1 MRATRPIRNSTEHHF
16 RHHRPRNP
24 RTVVRRGAIPVL
36 AFTIATAAVSL
47 ATPAMP
53 AQTTSA
59 PMIRMQSDGMR
70 KETQQKVTRQE
81 DTPRKGDVQS
91 SAPAPPVITFP
102 AEGLTLQEAVRLV
115 LEHSPQIALE
125 RAELQFQE
133 GVAQEQQGA
142 FDVTLD
148 GTLNYEYRQQELPET
163 RKQTE
168 QENRTDLTDA
178 ITLSREDYDRAQA
191 LIRQLQVVRNASP
204 GAGQAAAITAIDADI
219 GAQLQTLDLLIAGQ
233 TDAAIRGQLFTIRQ
247 NYIDRKVAEANEAA
261 GLAVDGFQLAEK
273 RLADIGAAPN
283 DEVFINASFDFQL
296 SRRLRNGI
304 VLAPFTTGQFE
315 STNYK
320 GKPQS
325 ADFGGKGLED
335 LYTFKTGVSAV
346 VPLARGRGGDATGAL
361 ERASRLEAQA
371 SRSALRHAISESVLE
386 TVSAYWQLK
395 SAQGAMDVA
404 RQSLTL
410 QEQLLELT
418 RAAINAGEVPGAD
431 LARSQAAEARAR
443 ARLFDTERRFHEA
456 RVNLAIVIGVAVG
469 DDDRSLPRVR
479 DDFPPMAAG
488 ATPTN
493 ATPPTDAAAAAPAP
507 VAPTP
512 TPTPTP
518 APAPGADT
526 QPPGA
531 SAPPILGPAE
541 ASKLVTAADGRR
553 ADLESAT
560 LRERAAQASAR
571 GAETD
576 KRSRLDVVSE
586 TYMSAVDEKKIA
598 NTIDRWVG
606 PSQSLRLELE
616 HPFGNNIA
624 EGRYAQR
631 RAEASQRLIDAQ
643 DLRRQIQLSVVRT
656 TMQVRQAAGRLEQSR
671 LGVDASQRTTDA
683 EIERFRSG
691 EATLIDT
698 LLTEQQLVD
707 ARLALVSAQADLATF
722 IAQLR
727 FETGTLVRFTD
738 LHPMVIDADL
748 QTLPGPETWATP
760 PPGATRPPKNEGN
773 RP

>member
-1 MRATRPIRNSTEHHF
+1 MR
-16 RHHRPRNP
+16 
-24 RTVVRRGAIPVL
+24 
-36 AFTIATAAVSL
+36 
-47 ATPAMP
+47 
-53 AQTTSA
+53 
-59 PMIRMQSDGMR
+59 
-70 KETQQKVTRQE
+70 
-81 DTPRKGDVQS
+81 
-91 SAPAPPVITFP
+91 
-102 AEGLTLQEAVRLV
+102 LTLA
-115 LEHSPQIALE
+115 HSPQIALE
-125 RAELQFQE
+125 RAGMQFQE

-178 ITLSREDYDRAQA
+178 ITLNREDYDRAQA

-204 GAGQAAAITAIDADI
+204 GAGQAAAITAIDPDI

-233 TDAAIRGQLFTIRQ
+233 TDAAIRDQLFTIRQ

-261 GLAVDGFQLAEK
+261 GLAVDGFQLAEQ
-273 RLADIGAAPN
+273 RLVDIGAAPD
-283 DEVFINASFDFQL
+283 DEVFINASFDLQL

-315 STNYK
+315 HTNYK

-335 LYTFKTGVSAV
+335 LYTFKAGVSAV

-371 SRSALRHAISESVLE
+371 SRSALRHAITESVLE
-386 TVSAYWQLK
+386 TVSAYWRLK
-395 SAQGAMDVA
+395 AAQGAMDVA

-418 RAAINAGEVPGAD
+418 RAAINAGELPAAD
-431 LARSQAAEARAR
+431 LARSQAGEARAR
-443 ARLFDTERRFHEA
+443 ARLFDTERSFHEA
-456 RVNLAIVIGVAVG
+456 RVNLAIVIGVAVS

-479 DDFPPMAAG
+479 DEFPPIAGGDTADERAARSARRAG
-488 ATPTN
+488 TGRRGSRPRAVRRQ
-493 ATPPTDAAAAAPAP
+493 DRQ
-507 VAPTP
+507 
-512 TPTPTP
+512 
-518 APAPGADT
+518 
-526 QPPGA
+526 QPPSA
-531 SAPPILGPAE
+531 SAPPSARARGCVE
-541 ASKLVTAADGRR
+541 ARDRRRFPPRRSRIRDAARTRR
-553 ADLESAT
+553 AGECAGSGDGQALAARCGRARPTCPRSTRRRSPTRSIAGWDRVRVCVSSSSIRSAT
-560 LRERAAQASAR
+560 TS
-571 GAETD
+571 
-576 KRSRLDVVSE
+576 
-586 TYMSAVDEKKIA
+586 
-598 NTIDRWVG
+598 
-606 PSQSLRLELE
+606 
-616 HPFGNNIA
+616 A

-631 RAEASQRLIDAQ
+631 RAELSQRLIDAQ
-643 DLRRQIQLSVVRT
+643 DLRRQIQLAVVRT

-671 LGVDASQRTTDA
+671 LGVEASQRTTDA

-698 LLTEQQLVD
+698 LMTEQQLVD

-722 IAQLR
+722 VAQLR

-760 PPGATRPPKNEGN
+760 PPPPAAPRPRRTRES

>member
-1 MRATRPIRNSTEHHF
+1 MRATRPISIT
-16 RHHRPRNP
+16 
-24 RTVVRRGAIPVL
+24 
-36 AFTIATAAVSL
+36 FTITIVAITAIKPSG
-47 ATPAMP
+47 
-53 AQTTSA
+53 QTTA
-59 PMIRMQSDGMR
+59 P
-70 KETQQKVTRQE
+70 T
-81 DTPRKGDVQS
+81 
-91 SAPAPPVITFP
+91 PPVIAFP
-102 AEGLTLQEAVRLV
+102 AEGLTLQEAVRLT
-115 LEHSPQIALE
+115 LAHSPQIALQ
-125 RAELQFQE
+125 RAGMQFQE

-178 ITLSREDYDRAQA
+178 ITLNRDDYNRTQN
-191 LIRQLQVVRNASP
+191 LIRQLQVVKNASP
-204 GAGQAAAITAIDADI
+204 GAGQAAAITAIDPDI

-233 TDAAIRGQLFTIRQ
+233 TDAAVRDQLFSIRQ
-247 NYIDRKVAEANEAA
+247 NYIDRKVAEANDAA
-261 GLAVDGFQLAEK
+261 ALAVDGFQLAER
-273 RLADIGAAPN
+273 RLVDIGAAPN
-283 DEVFINASFDFQL
+283 DEVFINASYDLQL

-315 STNYK
+315 HTNYK
-320 GKPQS
+320 GKQQS

-335 LYTFKTGVSAV
+335 LYTFKAGVSAV

-395 SAQGAMDVA
+395 EAQGAMDVA

-418 RAAINAGEVPGAD
+418 RAAIDAGELPAAD
-431 LARSQAAEARAR
+431 LARSEAGEARAR
-443 ARLFDTERRFHEA
+443 ARLFDTERSFHEA

-479 DDFPPMAAG
+479 DEFPAI
-488 ATPTN
+488 
-493 ATPPTDAAAAAPAP
+493 AAAT
-507 VAPTP
+507 APTA
-512 TPTPTP
+512 TN
-518 APAPGADT
+518 
-526 QPPGA
+526 
-531 SAPPILGPAE
+531 L
-541 ASKLVTAADGRR
+541 LTAADSRR

-576 KRSRLDVVSE
+576 QRSRLDVVSE
-586 TYMSAVDEKKIA
+586 TYVSAIDEKKIA
-598 NTIDRWVG
+598 NTVDRWVG

-616 HPFGNNIA
+616 HPFGNNIR

-631 RAEASQRLIDAQ
+631 RAELSQRLIDAQ

-671 LGVDASQRTTDA
+671 LGMEASQRTTTA

-698 LLTEQQLVD
+698 LLTEQQLFD
-707 ARLALVSAQADLATF
+707 ARLALVTAQADLATF

-738 LHPMVIDADL
+738 LNPMVIEADL
-748 QTLPGPETWATP
+748 QTLPGPETWAP
-760 PPGATRPPKNEGN
+760 PPPPPPAGQRPPKPEGN

>member
-1 MRATRPIRNSTEHHF
+1 MRAPRPIHH
-16 RHHRPRNP
+16 H
-24 RTVVRRGAIPVL
+24 TAIAL
-36 AFTIATAAVSL
+36 FAAAIATMVNLRA
-47 ATPAMP
+47 
-53 AQTTSA
+53 
-59 PMIRMQSDGMR
+59 DGVPNS
-70 KETQQKVTRQE
+70 TQQKATQQKAGE
-81 DTPRKGDVQS
+81 QTS
-91 SAPAPPVITFP
+91 SQQTGAPTPPVIAFP
-102 AEGLTLQEAVRLV
+102 TEGLTLQEAVRLA
-115 LEHSPQIALE
+115 LAHSPQISLE
-125 RAELQFQE
+125 RAGMQFQE

-148 GTLNYEYRQQELPET
+148 GTLNYEYRQQQLPET

-168 QENRTDLTDA
+168 QEKRTDLTDA

-191 LIRQLQVVRNASP
+191 LIRQLQVVKNASP
-204 GAGQAAAITAIDADI
+204 GAGQAAAITAIDPDI
-219 GAQLQTLDLLIAGQ
+219 GAQLQTLDLLISGQ
-233 TDAAIRGQLFTIRQ
+233 TDAAIRDQLFTIRQ
-247 NYIDRKVAEANEAA
+247 NYIDRRIAETNEAA
-261 GLAVDGFQLAEK
+261 TTAVDGFQLAER
-273 RLADIGAAPN
+273 RLTDIGAAPD
-283 DEVFINASFDFQL
+283 DEVFINAGFDFQL

-320 GKPQS
+320 GKAQS
-325 ADFGGKGLED
+325 FDFGGKGLED
-335 LYTFKTGVSAV
+335 LYTFKAGVSAV
-346 VPLARGRGGDATGAL
+346 VPLARGRGADATGAL

-371 SRSALRHAISESVLE
+371 SRSALRHAISESVLD

-395 SAQGAMDVA
+395 SAQGAMEVA
-404 RQSLTL
+404 QKSLTL

-418 RAAINAGEVPGAD
+418 RAAINAGEVPAAD
-431 LARSQAAEARAR
+431 LARSEAGEARAR
-443 ARLFDTERRFHEA
+443 ARLFDTERSFHEA
-456 RVNLAIVIGVAVG
+456 RVNLAIVIGVAVS

-479 DDFPPMAAG
+479 DEFPAIAAG
-488 ATPTN
+488 DASTSAASAPG
-493 ATPPTDAAAAAPAP
+493 AAA
-507 VAPTP
+507 
-512 TPTPTP
+512 TP
-518 APAPGADT
+518 APATTPAAGADP

-531 SAPPILGPAE
+531 SSPAIPSILGPADT
-541 ASKLVTAADGRR
+541 SKLVTASDARR

-586 TYMSAVDEKKIA
+586 TYTSAIDERKLA

-606 PSQSLRLELE
+606 PSQNLRLEFE
-616 HPFGNNIA
+616 HPFGNNIR

-631 RAEASQRLIDAQ
+631 RAELSQRLIEAQ
-643 DLRRQIQLSVVRT
+643 DLRRQIQLAVVRT

-671 LGVDASQRTTDA
+671 VGVDASQRTTDA

-722 IAQLR
+722 LAQLR

-738 LHPMVIDADL
+738 LDPMVIDADL
-748 QTLPGPETWATP
+748 RTLPGPETWATP
-760 PPGATRPPKNEGN
+760 QAAPKRENEGR